1 MENEEKREEH
11 SAQSGGGAGK
21 AVGVII
27 VIVIIAIAAFAYE
40 QHAKQK
46 TETAMT
52 PPIKKSTMQPTS
64 AQMAQSMLK
73 DGTYTAEGDYITH
86 VGQKHIKVTI
96 TLKKDII
103 TSADVVNEADD
114 RMSQHFQDSFIGG
127 YKPEV
132 IGKDI
137 TQVHLSKVAE
147 SSLTPNGFN
156 DALTKIEKQAQS

>member
-1 MENEEKREEH
+1 MENEEKREEQ

-27 VIVIIAIAAFAYE
+27 VVVIIAIAAFAYE

-52 PPIKKSTMQPTS
+52 PPTKKAMVQPTS
-64 AQMAQSMLK
+64 APTAQLTLK
-73 DGTYTAEGDYITH
+73 DGTYTAEGDYMTH
-86 VGQKHIKVTI
+86 VGQKSIKVTI

-103 TSADVVNEADD
+103 TNADVVGEADD
-114 RMSQHFQDSFIGG
+114 AMSVHFQDSFISG

-132 IGKDI
+132 LGKDI
-137 TQVHLSKVAE
+137 TQVHLTKVAE